1 MRQDIVK
8 IELHKIIKK
17 EEHKTLDHGWLRT
30 THHFSFAEYQNPD
43 RVSFGPLRVF
53 NDDTIGPG
61 EGFDFH
67 QHRDMEIVTYVID
80 GELEHKDN
88 FGNHGIVRPGEVQRM
103 SAGTG
108 VLHSEFNHSNT
119 TPLRLLQM
127 WVFSK
132 KKDLKPSWE
141 QRSFTRDQRRNVL
154 LPVISPGG
162 DTMSINQDASF
173 YISSL
178 ESGKSLEHDVAP
190 GRQAYLYVI
199 DGKMEFGGDAIEG
212 GDSAEIEGGKISLT
226 AKGASELI
234 LIDVPV
240 VYEQNA

>member
-1 MRQDIVK
+1 MILCGQIRLQ
-8 IELHKIIKK
+8 KIIKK
-17 EEHKTLDHGWLRT
+17 EEHKTLDHGWLKT

-43 RVSFGPLRVF
+43 RINFGPLRVF
-53 NDDTIGPG
+53 NDDVIGPG

-88 FGNHGIVRPGEVQRM
+88 FGNHGIIRPGEVQRM

-108 VLHSEFNHSNT
+108 VLHSEFNHSKT
-119 TPLRLLQM
+119 KPLRLLQM
-127 WVFSK
+127 WVFSR

-154 LPVISPGG
+154 LPVISPNGNA
-162 DTMSINQDASF
+162 MVINQDASF

-178 ESGKSLEHDVAP
+178 ESGRSLEYDVAP

-199 DGKMEFGGDAIEG
+199 DGRMKFGSNTIEG
-212 GDSAEIEGGKISLT
+212 GDSVEIEGGKMSLT
-226 AKGASELI
+226 ANDASELI
-234 LIDVPV
+234 LIDIPV
-240 VYEQNA
+240 EFERNA